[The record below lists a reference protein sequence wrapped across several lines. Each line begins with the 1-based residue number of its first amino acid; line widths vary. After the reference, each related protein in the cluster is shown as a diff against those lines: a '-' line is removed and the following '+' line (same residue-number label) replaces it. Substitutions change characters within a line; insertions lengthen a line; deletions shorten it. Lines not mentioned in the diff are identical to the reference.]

1 MLGIVF
7 LSSALREKGLPQD
20 FLGFVHLDDESDLL
34 CQSRMCGHPRSNG
47 RFPKFGEIGLAPE
60 SWVPGSSARFNRTEC
75 GSEIECRRVKTF
87 SLLAAAGGSSIKGY
101 FPMKILVADKISPKG
116 VAYLRQ
122 QPGFEVI
129 EAYGSSPEK
138 ILELVKDVHA
148 IAVRSETKIT
158 RAVLEAA
165 PLLKVVGRAGVGVD
179 NVDVDAATERG
190 VVVMNTPA
198 GNTVATAELTFTH
211 ILCGARPV
219 AQAAASM
226 KTGQWDR
233 KSFSGIELFKKTL
246 GVVGLGRIGGEVAK
260 RAQAFGMTVLAYDP
274 YLSPARAKAMQ
285 VESVTLDELLAKSD
299 YITVHMPMTDD
310 THHMIDEAAFEKC
323 KKGLRIFNCAR
334 GGIIKETAL
343 IAALKSGKVAA
354 AGLDVFEEEPLAKE
368 SELRSLP
375 NVVLTP
381 HLGASTT
388 EAQEAVGIEV
398 AEQIADL
405 LVSGAVRNAVNLPS
419 VDAATAKMLAP
430 YIDLGAKLGTLVQQ
444 IAPQQIATLRIVYA
458 GKIVDIDANAITRSI
473 ERGFLRRISE
483 DVNTVNAP
491 FVLQRLGI
499 QAEVV
504 KSNVACDYAELIT
517 VEAVTATGELFSASG
532 TLIGKTNEPR
542 IVGINGREVEVAAEG
557 KLLVLENVDQ
567 PGMVGAVGTLL
578 GKDKVNIAD
587 MSLSRL
593 TPGGTAYM
601 VVRVDNEPSEAA
613 RKEIKGNPAI
623 KQAKFIQL

>member
-1 MLGIVF
+1 
-7 LSSALREKGLPQD
+7 
-20 FLGFVHLDDESDLL
+20 
-34 CQSRMCGHPRSNG
+34 
-47 RFPKFGEIGLAPE
+47 
-60 SWVPGSSARFNRTEC
+60 
-75 GSEIECRRVKTF
+75 
-87 SLLAAAGGSSIKGY
+87 
-101 FPMKILVADKISPKG
+101 MKILVADKISPKG

-122 QPGFEVI
+122 QTGFEVI
-129 EAYGSSPEK
+129 EAYGSSPEQV
-138 ILELVKDVHA
+138 LELVKDVHA

-226 KTGQWDR
+226 KAGQWDR

-285 VESVTLDELLAKSD
+285 VEAVTIDELLAKSD

-354 AGLDVFEEEPLAKE
+354 AGLDVFEDEPLAKD

-419 VDAATAKMLAP
+419 VDAATAKLLAP
-430 YIDLGAKLGTLVQQ
+430 YINLGTKLGTLVQQ
-444 IAPQQIATLRIVYA
+444 IAPQQVATLRIVYS
-458 GKIVDIDANAITRSI
+458 GKIVDLDANAITRSI

-504 KSNVACDYAELIT
+504 KSSTPCDYAELIT
-517 VEAVTATGELFSASG
+517 VEAVTLSGETFSAAG

-542 IVGINGREVEVAAEG
+542 IVSINGREVEVAAEG
-557 KLLVLENVDQ
+557 KLLVLENLDQ

-601 VVRVDNEPSEAA
+601 VVRVDTEPSEAA

-623 KQAKFIQL
+623 KQAKFVQL